1 MPGQET
7 QGRSV
12 TTKTK
17 NRPGLGQYLW
27 FSLASLVT
35 LPAAAIA
42 LAAWLQQIGVWR
54 PVIAWPFRHP
64 GWPTMLALLAG
75 TVAVLAWPGPANAFV
90 RKVRQLGQPVAEFW
104 QRSGLV
110 WRLVFCALAGH
121 LLVSSPLLL
130 EIPGALQSAFR
141 ENRQFVVG
149 PVRTR
154 NGQTLAN
161 WQYHLRTWQQL
172 PPQAG
177 IVYRGGWEAMLV
189 AYHLYPRR
197 LYLLPEDATSLA
209 ARWHDHRWLEKKTAG
224 QSRQDRWTDEYWR
237 SRLCP
242 VAPLGDDFLRLRDV
256 QAVIEFREESPAD
269 CRVIRLPPAEDVTV
283 DKGDNG

>member
-12 TTKTK
+12 TK
-17 NRPGLGQYLW
+17 NRPGLGQYLG
-27 FSLASLVT
+27 FGLAALVT
-35 LPAAAIA
+35 LPAAVIA
-42 LAAWLQQIGVWR
+42 LAAWLQQLGLWT
-54 PVIAWPFRHP
+54 PVIAWPFKHP
-64 GWPTMLALLAG
+64 GWPTVLSLLTG
-75 TVAVLAWPGPANAFV
+75 TGAVLAWPGPANV
-90 RKVRQLGQPVAEFW
+90 VVQKVRQLAQPVAEFW
-104 QRSGLV
+104 RRSGLV
-110 WRLVFCALAGH
+110 WRVVFCTLAGH
-121 LLVSSPLLL
+121 FLVSCPLLL
-130 EIPGALQSAFR
+130 EIPGDVQSTFR

-154 NGQTLAN
+154 DGQTLAN

-172 PPQAG
+172 PLQAG

-197 LYLLPEDATSLA
+197 LYLLPEDAPSLA
-209 ARWHDHRWLEKKTAG
+209 ARWHDHRWLDKKTAG
-224 QSRQDRWTDEYWR
+224 QSRRDRWTDDYWC

-242 VAPLGDDFLRLRDV
+242 VASSGEDFLRQRDV
-256 QAVIEFREESPAD
+256 QAIIEFREESPSD
-269 CRVIRLPPAEDVTV
+269 CRVIRLSPAEDVTV